1 VGTRTRTGAGAD
13 ADADADAGADAG
25 TSSREGTGTG
35 TDAGADASTG
45 SRAGG
50 GSRAGRSNAAR
61 SVIVQHRGDANTI
74 RQKPRRSRGEPLRAQ
89 DAWFAGFVSL
99 IHCVDTCLM

>member
-1 VGTRTRTGAGAD
+1 VGTRTGTCTGAD
-13 ADADADAGADAG
+13 TGADAG
-25 TSSREGTGTG
+25 TSSREGTCTG
-35 TDAGADASTG
+35 TDACADASRDASTG

-50 GSRAGRSNAAR
+50 GSCAGRSNAAR

-74 RQKPRRSRGEPLRAQ
+74 RQKPRRSRGETLREQ